1 MTDQGATGDL
11 YIQKIL
17 DGKIP
22 LLGLDINANKIRI
35 RTSKTPSGAGDTGS
49 AGEICWDTS
58 YLYICT
64 ATNTWARI
72 GLSW

>member
-35 RTSKTPSGAGDTGS
+35 RTSKTPANANDTGS
-49 AGEICWDTS
+49 AGEICWDS
-58 YLYICT
+58 SFLYICT
-64 ATNTWARI
+64 ATNTWTRI
-72 GLSW
+72 ALSW